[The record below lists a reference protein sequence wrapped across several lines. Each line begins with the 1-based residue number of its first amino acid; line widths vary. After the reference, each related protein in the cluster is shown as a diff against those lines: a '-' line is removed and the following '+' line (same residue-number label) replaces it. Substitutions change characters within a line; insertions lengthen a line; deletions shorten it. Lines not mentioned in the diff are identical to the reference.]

1 MDNNTYHL
9 YVHID
14 GGEQKSVL
22 SSQSGQSA
30 DASKDGTTA
39 SGAVRAVKKVV
50 SIAAAAKFADTLISY
65 DISQVSLQT
74 GAQQYEQKLQF
85 GYSMLK
91 KGVGVVGATVAGAR
105 VGGIAGAVAGFVA
118 STMYQVVGYFQRSET
133 LQTEKRVEDIG
144 IGLMSIRAGTSGSRG
159 RTQ

>member
-1 MDNNTYHL
+1 MENNTYHL

-14 GGEQKSVL
+14 GVDQKSVL

-30 DASKDGTTA
+30 NATNDGATA
-39 SGAVRAVKKVV
+39 SGAARAVKKVV
-50 SIAAAAKFADTLISY
+50 SVAAAAKFADTLISY
-65 DISQVSLQT
+65 DISRVSLRT

-91 KGVGVVGATVAGAR
+91 KGIGVVGATVAGAK

-118 STMYQVVGYFQRSET
+118 STMYQVVGYFQRVET
-133 LQTEKRVEDIG
+133 LKTEKSVEDIG
-144 IGLMSIRAGTSGSRG
+144 IGLMNVRAGTSGSRG